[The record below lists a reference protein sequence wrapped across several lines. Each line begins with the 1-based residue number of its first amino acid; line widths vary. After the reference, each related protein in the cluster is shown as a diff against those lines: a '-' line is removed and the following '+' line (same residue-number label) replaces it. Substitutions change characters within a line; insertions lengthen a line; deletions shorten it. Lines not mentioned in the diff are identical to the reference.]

1 MELRA
6 DVVAPKQSQTIGFNN
21 NPQITQILCS
31 ELQLWRRQAKAIG
44 RSPNHLKAIDR
55 LLEQTQS
62 RDFLEV
68 SRRTYQVR
76 HLDLEEF
83 NRRALE
89 LMESGSHW
97 SRWQSKL
104 LPLTRTLKIYCRRFE
119 HWIQTFVLSK

>member
-1 MELRA
+1 
-6 DVVAPKQSQTIGFNN
+6 VVAPKGSPSISFGD
-21 NPQITQILCS
+21 NPQTTQILWS

-76 HLDLEEF
+76 CLDLEEF
-83 NRRALE
+83 NQKALE
-89 LMESGSHW
+89 LMESGSQW

-104 LPLTRTLKIYCRRFE
+104 LPLTRKLKIYCRRFE
-119 HWIQTFVLSK
+119 HWIQTFVLGK